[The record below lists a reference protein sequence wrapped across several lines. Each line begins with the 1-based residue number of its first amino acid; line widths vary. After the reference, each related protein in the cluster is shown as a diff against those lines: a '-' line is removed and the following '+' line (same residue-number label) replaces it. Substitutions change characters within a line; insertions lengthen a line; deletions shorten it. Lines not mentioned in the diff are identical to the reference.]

1 MVLELLWLLIKTLLS
16 LFALACWL
24 RAYLQWIKLNPLNPL
39 SQSLFSLTNAIVLP
53 LRRLIAGR
61 HMDWASLIAGLLVA
75 WLAVAVWLA
84 LELLARPEATPS
96 SMALP
101 ITAALALVWMVGWA
115 LQALMVMVIAHALFS
130 WFGAGPNATMF
141 RAVLE
146 AIMAPLLRPAR
157 QVLQRRMKGTGLDLS
172 PLAVLILI
180 QVLLAFHA
188 PLERQVIRWLLPY

>member
-1 MVLELLWLLIKTLLS
+1 MFIDLVWVLIKTALS

-39 SQSLFSLTNAIVLP
+39 SQTLFAVTNWLVLP
-53 LRRLIAGR
+53 MRRLMAGQR
-61 HMDWASLIAGLLVA
+61 FDLASVAAGLLTA
-75 WLAVAVWLA
+75 WVSVGLWLA
-84 LELLARPEATPS
+84 LQLMLRPEAS
-96 SMALP
+96 IHAMAVLL
-101 ITAALALVWMVGWA
+101 TVVLACVWMLGWT

-130 WFGAGPNATMF
+130 WFGAGPNAAMF

-146 AIMAPLLRPAR
+146 AIMAPLLKPAR
-157 QVLQRRMKGTGLDLS
+157 QLLARRMGRTTLDLS

-188 PLERQVIRWLLPY
+188 PLNDQLMRWVLT

>member
-1 MVLELLWLLIKTLLS
+1 MFIDLVWVLIKTALS

-39 SQSLFSLTNAIVLP
+39 SQTLFSVTNWLVLP
-53 LRRLIAGR
+53 MRRLMAGQR
-61 HMDWASLIAGLLVA
+61 FDLASVAAGLLTA
-75 WLAVAVWLA
+75 WVSVGLWLA
-84 LELLARPEATPS
+84 LQLMLRPEAS
-96 SMALP
+96 IHAMAVLL
-101 ITAALALVWMVGWA
+101 TVVLACVWMLGWT

-130 WFGAGPNATMF
+130 WFGAGPNAAMF

-146 AIMAPLLRPAR
+146 AIMAPLLKPAR
-157 QVLQRRMKGTGLDLS
+157 QLLARRMGRTTLDLS

-188 PLERQVIRWLLPY
+188 PLNDQLMRWVLT

>member
-1 MVLELLWLLIKTLLS
+1 MFIDLVWVLIKTALS

-39 SQSLFSLTNAIVLP
+39 SQTLFSVTNWLVLP
-53 LRRLIAGR
+53 MRRLMAGQR
-61 HMDWASLIAGLLVA
+61 FDLASVAAGLLTA
-75 WLAVAVWLA
+75 WVSVGLWLA
-84 LELLARPEATPS
+84 LQLMLRPEAS
-96 SMALP
+96 IHAMAVLL
-101 ITAALALVWMVGWA
+101 TVVLACVWMLGWT

-130 WFGAGPNATMF
+130 WFGAGPNAAMF

-146 AIMAPLLRPAR
+146 AIMAPLLKPAR
-157 QVLQRRMKGTGLDLS
+157 QLLARRMGRTTLDLS

-188 PLERQVIRWLLPY
+188 PLNEQLMRWVLT

>member
-1 MVLELLWLLIKTLLS
+1 MFIDLVWVLIKTALS

-39 SQSLFSLTNAIVLP
+39 SQTLFSVTNWLVLP
-53 LRRLIAGR
+53 MRRLMAGQR
-61 HMDWASLIAGLLVA
+61 FDLASVAAGLLTA
-75 WLAVAVWLA
+75 WVSVGLWLA
-84 LELLARPEATPS
+84 LQLMLRPEAS
-96 SMALP
+96 IHAMAVLL
-101 ITAALALVWMVGWA
+101 TAVLACVWMLGWT

-130 WFGAGPNATMF
+130 WFGAGPNAAMF

-146 AIMAPLLRPAR
+146 AIMAPLLKPAR
-157 QVLQRRMKGTGLDLS
+157 QLLARRMGRTTLDLS

-188 PLERQVIRWLLPY
+188 PLNDQLMRWVLT

>member
-1 MVLELLWLLIKTLLS
+1 MFIDLVWVLIKTALS

-39 SQSLFSLTNAIVLP
+39 SQTLFSVTNWLVLP
-53 LRRLIAGR
+53 MRRLMAGQR
-61 HMDWASLIAGLLVA
+61 FDLASVAAGLLTA
-75 WLAVAVWLA
+75 WVSVGLWLA
-84 LELLARPEATPS
+84 LQLMLRPEAS
-96 SMALP
+96 IHAMAVLL
-101 ITAALALVWMVGWA
+101 TFVLACVWMLGWT

-130 WFGAGPNATMF
+130 WFGAGPNAAMF

-146 AIMAPLLRPAR
+146 AIMAPLLKPAR
-157 QVLQRRMKGTGLDLS
+157 QLLARRMGRTTLDLS

-188 PLERQVIRWLLPY
+188 PLNDQLMRWVLT